1 MVLSKF
7 DQQSVPDLPLKVTLN
22 TMLSFLVTLAKAAF
36 MFPRLNSHQPGAM
49 ELVSP
54 GETSP
59 RLPCL

>member
-36 MFPRLNSHQPGAM
+36 MFP
-49 ELVSP
+49 VSIAIKS
-54 GETSP
+54 EAKRS
-59 RLPCL
+59 